1 MTYELWDRSSR
12 NLLGEF
18 ATPEA
23 AYELVREIVEDEGRS
38 SAMSLVLSVDDD
50 AGRTF
55 PVAAG
60 GDLVDLAMDA
70 SPQRSAAG

>member
-50 AGRTF
+50 AGRTSR
-55 PVAAG
+55 VAAG